1 MLYDVARRHYIL
13 TFKAVPLI
21 YNFHMVSHNFLQNS
35 VFIGSYP
42 SYNDLP
48 DDSGSEIAFC
58 GRSNCGKSSVLNAI
72 TNNKKLAKTSK
83 TPGRTQSINV
93 FKVDKGKNHKIIDL
107 PGYGYAKVSKSMRA
121 DWGVSIDNYL
131 NKRKS
136 LKALV
141 IIMDIRHP
149 FKDDDLT
156 LINWCE
162 VKNLPLVI
170 LLNKSDKLSKN
181 KASQEQLRAL
191 DKLKN
196 LSTRNFVIST
206 SATTKEGVNELVEAM
221 VDLFSE

>member
-1 MLYDVARRHYIL
+1 
-13 TFKAVPLI
+13 
-21 YNFHMVSHNFLQNS
+21 MVSQNFLQNS
-35 VFIGSYP
+35 FFMGSYP
-42 SYNDLP
+42 SYEDLP
-48 DDSGSEIAFC
+48 TDTGSEIAFC

-93 FKVDKGKNHKIIDL
+93 FKIDKDKNYKIIDL
-107 PGYGYAKVSKSMRA
+107 PGYGYAKLSKSMRA
-121 DWGVSIDNYL
+121 DWGISIDNYL

-162 VKNLPLVI
+162 AKDLPLII

-181 KASQEQLRAL
+181 KANHEKLNAL
-191 DKLKN
+191 EVLKD
-196 LSTRNFVIST
+196 LSTESVVIST
-206 SATTKEGVNELVEAM
+206 SATKKDGVKELIETMVELINK
-221 VDLFSE
+221 

>member
-1 MLYDVARRHYIL
+1 
-13 TFKAVPLI
+13 
-21 YNFHMVSHNFLQNS
+21 MVSQNFLQNS
-35 VFIGSYP
+35 FFMVSYP
-42 SYNDLP
+42 SYEDLP
-48 DDSGSEIAFC
+48 TDTGSEIAFC

-93 FKVDKGKNHKIIDL
+93 FKIDKDKNYKIIDL

-121 DWGVSIDNYL
+121 DWGISIDNYL

-162 VKNLPLVI
+162 AKDLPLII

-181 KASQEQLRAL
+181 KANHE
-191 DKLKN
+191 KLKALEILKG
-196 LSTRNFVIST
+196 LSTESVVIST
-206 SATTKEGVNELVEAM
+206 SATKKDGVKELIETMVELINK
-221 VDLFSE
+221 

>member
-1 MLYDVARRHYIL
+1 
-13 TFKAVPLI
+13 
-21 YNFHMVSHNFLQNS
+21 MVSHNFLENS
-35 VFIGSYP
+35 TFIGSYP
-42 SYNDLP
+42 SFESLP
-48 DDSGSEIAFC
+48 EDAGSEIAFC

-93 FKVDKGKNHKIIDL
+93 FEIDKNKQFKIIDL
-107 PGYGYAKVSKSMRA
+107 PGYGYAKVSKSIRA

-131 NKRKS
+131 NKRKC

-149 FKDDDLT
+149 LKEDDLT

-162 VKNLPLVI
+162 ANNLPLIV

-181 KASQEQLRAL
+181 KASREQLLAINEL
-191 DKLKN
+191 EG
-196 LSTRNFVIST
+196 LSTKYFVLIT
-206 SATTKEGVNELVEAM
+206 SAKTKEGVNELIETM
-221 VDLFSE
+221 MSLLDE

>member
-1 MLYDVARRHYIL
+1 
-13 TFKAVPLI
+13 
-21 YNFHMVSHNFLQNS
+21 MVSRNFLENS
-35 VFIGSYP
+35 TFIGSYP
-42 SYNDLP
+42 SFESLP
-48 DDSGSEIAFC
+48 EDAGSEIAFC

-93 FKVDKGKNHKIIDL
+93 FEIDKNKQFKIIDL
-107 PGYGYAKVSKSMRA
+107 PGYGYAKVSKSIRA

-131 NKRKS
+131 NKRKC

-149 FKDDDLT
+149 LKEDDLT

-162 VKNLPLVI
+162 ANNLPLIV

-181 KASQEQLRAL
+181 KASQEQLLAINEL
-191 DKLKN
+191 EG
-196 LSTRNFVIST
+196 LSTKYFVLIT
-206 SATTKEGVNELVEAM
+206 SAKTKEGVNELIETIM
-221 VDLFSE
+221 GLLDE

>member
-1 MLYDVARRHYIL
+1 
-13 TFKAVPLI
+13 
-21 YNFHMVSHNFLQNS
+21 
-35 VFIGSYP
+35 
-42 SYNDLP
+42 
-48 DDSGSEIAFC
+48 
-58 GRSNCGKSSVLNAI
+58 
-72 TNNKKLAKTSK
+72 
-83 TPGRTQSINV
+83 
-93 FKVDKGKNHKIIDL
+93 
-107 PGYGYAKVSKSMRA
+107 
-121 DWGVSIDNYL
+121 
-131 NKRKS
+131 
-136 LKALV
+136 
-141 IIMDIRHP
+141 MDIRHP

-191 DKLKN
+191 DELKN

>member
-1 MLYDVARRHYIL
+1 
-13 TFKAVPLI
+13 
-21 YNFHMVSHNFLQNS
+21 MVSQNFLQNS
-35 VFIGSYP
+35 FFMVSYP
-42 SYNDLP
+42 SYEDLP
-48 DDSGSEIAFC
+48 TDTGSEIAFC

-93 FKVDKGKNHKIIDL
+93 FKIDKDKNYKIIDL

-121 DWGVSIDNYL
+121 DWGISIDNYL

-162 VKNLPLVI
+162 AKDLPLII

-181 KASQEQLRAL
+181 KANHE
-191 DKLKN
+191 KLKALEILKG
-196 LSTRNFVIST
+196 LSTESVVIST
-206 SATTKEGVNELVEAM
+206 SATKKDGVKELIETMVELI
-221 VDLFSE
+221 DK

>member
-1 MLYDVARRHYIL
+1 
-13 TFKAVPLI
+13 
-21 YNFHMVSHNFLQNS
+21 MVSHNFLENS
-35 VFIGSYP
+35 TFIGSYP
-42 SYNDLP
+42 SFESLP
-48 DDSGSEIAFC
+48 EDAGSEIAFC

-93 FKVDKGKNHKIIDL
+93 FEIDKNKQFKIIDL
-107 PGYGYAKVSKSMRA
+107 PGYGYAKVSKSIRA

-131 NKRKS
+131 NKRKC

-149 FKDDDLT
+149 LKEDDLT

-162 VKNLPLVI
+162 ANNLPLIV

-181 KASQEQLRAL
+181 KASREQLLAINEL
-191 DKLKN
+191 EG
-196 LSTRNFVIST
+196 LSTKCFVLIT
-206 SATTKEGVNELVEAM
+206 SAKTKEGVNELIETM
-221 VDLFSE
+221 MGLLGE

>member
-1 MLYDVARRHYIL
+1 
-13 TFKAVPLI
+13 
-21 YNFHMVSHNFLQNS
+21 MVSRNFLENS
-35 VFIGSYP
+35 TFIGSYP
-42 SYNDLP
+42 SFESLP
-48 DDSGSEIAFC
+48 EDAGSEIAFC

-93 FKVDKGKNHKIIDL
+93 FEIDKNKQFKIIDL
-107 PGYGYAKVSKSMRA
+107 PGYGYAIVSKSIRA

-131 NKRKS
+131 NKRKC

-149 FKDDDLT
+149 LKEDDLT

-162 VKNLPLVI
+162 ANNLPLIV

-181 KASQEQLRAL
+181 
-191 DKLKN
+191 
-196 LSTRNFVIST
+196 LSLIHI
-206 SATTKEGVNELVEAM
+206 
-221 VDLFSE
+221 